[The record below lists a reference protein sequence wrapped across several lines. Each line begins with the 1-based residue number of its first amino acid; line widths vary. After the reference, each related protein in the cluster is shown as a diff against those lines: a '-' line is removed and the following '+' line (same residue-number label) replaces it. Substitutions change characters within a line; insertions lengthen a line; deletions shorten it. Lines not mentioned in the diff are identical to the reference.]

1 MMGPEAM
8 GVQPI
13 NVDWWDP
20 KVCKNFICGTCPHD
34 IFGNTK
40 MDLGP
45 CPRLHSEKVAK
56 SYKEAKLADPLDP
69 RFAAFEQEYQNSI
82 YNFIDDCDRKIRIS
96 QKRLEKTPEENKR
109 TVDLMKEVGEI
120 ELAIQGSTDEV
131 EALGEAG
138 KIEESMAKL
147 EAVEALKQE
156 KTDKERELQR
166 LTETG
171 GASGH
176 QKLRVCETC
185 GAYLSVLDSD
195 RRLADHFGGKMHLGY
210 HELRKLIDQFNEQ
223 RRQGQAAR
231 YGPPPIAPGPG
242 GPPPPS
248 HNNLAPPSG
257 PSGPRGYD
265 QQPHTPTPHSH
276 GSASAVKAELP
287 YDGDSIVPGHGDKR
301 KREAHE
307 LSDAI
312 RENEERD
319 RKRHRS
325 RERSERDRY
334 ESRGSDRGG
343 GDDRYDRERR
353 HRDRSRERSRRDDD
367 RDYRRSDRDRER
379 DRERESKRDR

>member
-1 MMGPEAM
+1 
-8 GVQPI
+8 
-13 NVDWWDP
+13 
-20 KVCKNFICGTCPHD
+20 
-34 IFGNTK
+34 

-56 SYKEAKLADPLDP
+56 SYKAAKLADPLDP

-147 EAVEALKQE
+147 EAVEALKGE
-156 KTDKERELQR
+156 KADKERELQR

-195 RRLADHFGGKMHLGY
+195 RRLADHFGGKVS
-210 HELRKLIDQFNEQ
+210 RPRPRQT
-223 RRQGQAAR
+223 RRFADTVHR
-231 YGPPPIAPGPG
+231 HCPP
-242 GPPPPS
+242 
-248 HNNLAPPSG
+248 
-257 PSGPRGYD
+257 
-265 QQPHTPTPHSH
+265 
-276 GSASAVKAELP
+276 
-287 YDGDSIVPGHGDKR
+287 
-301 KREAHE
+301 
-307 LSDAI
+307 
-312 RENEERD
+312 
-319 RKRHRS
+319 
-325 RERSERDRY
+325 
-334 ESRGSDRGG
+334 
-343 GDDRYDRERR
+343 
-353 HRDRSRERSRRDDD
+353 
-367 RDYRRSDRDRER
+367 
-379 DRERESKRDR
+379 

>member
-1 MMGPEAM
+1 
-8 GVQPI
+8 
-13 NVDWWDP
+13 
-20 KVCKNFICGTCPHD
+20 
-34 IFGNTK
+34 

-56 SYKEAKLADPLDP
+56 NYKAAKLSSPLDP

-156 KTDKERELQR
+156 KADKERELQR

-195 RRLADHFGGKMHLGY
+195 RRLADHFGGKVSHDG
-210 HELRKLIDQFNEQ
+210 
-223 RRQGQAAR
+223 AATLFLSR
-231 YGPPPIAPGPG
+231 GPMVGLYVCPCV
-242 GPPPPS
+242 
-248 HNNLAPPSG
+248 NLA
-257 PSGPRGYD
+257 
-265 QQPHTPTPHSH
+265 
-276 GSASAVKAELP
+276 
-287 YDGDSIVPGHGDKR
+287 
-301 KREAHE
+301 
-307 LSDAI
+307 DAFGV
-312 RENEERD
+312 
-319 RKRHRS
+319 S
-325 RERSERDRY
+325 RTT
-334 ESRGSDRGG
+334 
-343 GDDRYDRERR
+343 
-353 HRDRSRERSRRDDD
+353 
-367 RDYRRSDRDRER
+367 
-379 DRERESKRDR
+379 

>member
-1 MMGPEAM
+1 
-8 GVQPI
+8 
-13 NVDWWDP
+13 
-20 KVCKNFICGTCPHD
+20 
-34 IFGNTK
+34 

-195 RRLADHFGGKMHLGY
+195 RRLADHFGGKVSPKAVHSMSSSSSSADFQYLIFSLIARCTWVTTNSESSSINSTNNVVKVKPPGTDLLLSPPAPEDHLLPATTISPRLPDRPVPEATTNNRILPRRILTDRLALSRPSCPTTETRSYLATGT
-210 HELRKLIDQFNEQ
+210 RGNE
-223 RRQGQAAR
+223 RLTNCRM
-231 YGPPPIAPGPG
+231 
-242 GPPPPS
+242 
-248 HNNLAPPSG
+248 PSG
-257 PSGPRGYD
+257 RTKRGESPRGSG
-265 QQPHTPTPHSH
+265 T
-276 GSASAVKAELP
+276 VKMCFP
-287 YDGDSIVPGHGDKR
+287 
-301 KREAHE
+301 
-307 LSDAI
+307 
-312 RENEERD
+312 
-319 RKRHRS
+319 
-325 RERSERDRY
+325 
-334 ESRGSDRGG
+334 
-343 GDDRYDRERR
+343 
-353 HRDRSRERSRRDDD
+353 
-367 RDYRRSDRDRER
+367 
-379 DRERESKRDR
+379 